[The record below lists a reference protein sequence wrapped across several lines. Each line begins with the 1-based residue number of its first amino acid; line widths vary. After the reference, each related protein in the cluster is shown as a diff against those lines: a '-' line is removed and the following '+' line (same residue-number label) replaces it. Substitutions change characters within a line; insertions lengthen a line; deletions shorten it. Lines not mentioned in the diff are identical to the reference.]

1 MNSVDE
7 AVAPQFWMGG
17 LLARDLVEVSSNP
30 SCLADGD
37 FWAISTTYEGEFR
50 AAKFKTISNEP
61 FPLVSSTDKANES
74 NQQISGKWDSGTS
87 ESEYV
92 AYVEKIRE
100 EIASGGVYQVNACR
114 RLSIKS
120 TATLDLAFANIL
132 KSNPA
137 PFASYLRLNDLEIA
151 SASPELFLTRDGDQ
165 IKTSPIKGTK
175 RSAAESFG
183 SKDRAENIM
192 IVDLMRNDLGQICIP
207 GSIAVPDL
215 LRDEEHPGL
224 SHLVSDVIGQLRSGI
239 TWAEIFEAL
248 LPAGSI
254 SGAPKSA
261 AKRIIAELEPT
272 ARSTYCGVL
281 GWIHGDQ
288 AVLSVAIRTFWREFD
303 FIHFGTGAGIT
314 WSSDAKAEWEET
326 QLKAERLISIIGGEL

>member
-1 MNSVDE
+1 MNSVTE
-7 AVAPQFWMGG
+7 PGAPQFWMGG
-17 LLARDLVEVSSNP
+17 VLARDLVEVSSDP
-30 SCLADGD
+30 SCLADGE

-50 AAKFKTISNEP
+50 AAKFKTITNEA
-61 FPLVSSTDKANES
+61 FPAVSPTARV
-74 NQQISGKWDSGTS
+74 SGKWESSTS
-87 ESEYV
+87 ESEYIQ
-92 AYVEKIRE
+92 YVEKIRE
-100 EIASGGVYQVNACR
+100 KIASGGVYQVNACR
-114 RLSIKS
+114 RISIKS
-120 TATLDLAFANIL
+120 SATLDLAFANIL

-137 PFASYLRLNDLEIA
+137 PFASYLRFTDMEIA
-151 SASPELFLTRDGDQ
+151 SASPELFLTRDCDQ

-175 RSAAESFG
+175 RSSSEKFG
-183 SKDRAENIM
+183 NKDRAENIM

-215 LRDEEHPGL
+215 LRDEDHPGL
-224 SHLVSDVIGQLRSGI
+224 SHLVSDVTGTLRSGI
-239 TWAEIFEAL
+239 TWVEIFEAL

-281 GWIHGDQ
+281 GWVHGDQ
-288 AVLSVAIRTFWREFD
+288 AVLSVAIRTFWRESE

-314 WSSDAKAEWEET
+314 WSSDARAEWEET
-326 QLKAERLISIIGGEL
+326 QLKAERLISIVGGQL

>member
-1 MNSVDE
+1 MNSAIE
-7 AVAPQFWMGG
+7 AGAPQFWMGG
-17 LLARDLVEVSSNP
+17 VLARDLIEVSSDP
-30 SCLADGD
+30 RCLADGG

-50 AAKFKTISNEP
+50 AAKFKTITNEP
-61 FPLVSSTDKANES
+61 FPTASTTARV
-74 NQQISGKWDSGTS
+74 IGKWGSSTS
-87 ESEYV
+87 ESEYIK
-92 AYVEKIRE
+92 YVEKIRE

-120 TATLDLAFANIL
+120 SSTLDLAFVNIL

-137 PFASYLRLNDLEIA
+137 PFASYLQFSDMEIA

-175 RSAAESFG
+175 RSASEKFG
-183 SKDRAENIM
+183 NKDRAENIM

-215 LRDEEHPGL
+215 LRDEDHPGL
-224 SHLVSDVIGQLRSGI
+224 SHLVSDVTGQLRSGI
-239 TWAEIFEAL
+239 TWAEILTAL

-261 AKRIIAELEPT
+261 AKRIISELEPT

-281 GWIHGDQ
+281 GWVHGDQ
-288 AVLSVAIRTFWREFD
+288 AVLSVAIRTFWRESE

-314 WSSDAKAEWEET
+314 WSSDARAEWEET

>member
-1 MNSVDE
+1 MNSATE
-7 AVAPQFWMGG
+7 AGAPQFWMGG
-17 LLARDLVEVSSNP
+17 VLARDLVEVSSDP
-30 SCLADGD
+30 SCLADGE

-50 AAKFKTISNEP
+50 AAKFKTITNEP
-61 FPLVSSTDKANES
+61 FSTVLTTMRV
-74 NQQISGKWDSGTS
+74 SGKWESSTS
-87 ESEYV
+87 ESEYIQ
-92 AYVEKIRE
+92 YVEKIRE

-114 RLSIKS
+114 RISIKS
-120 TATLDLAFANIL
+120 SATLDLAFANIL

-137 PFASYLRLNDLEIA
+137 PFASYLRFSELEIA

-175 RSAAESFG
+175 RSASEKFG
-183 SKDRAENIM
+183 NKDRAENIM

-215 LRDEEHPGL
+215 LRDEDHPGL
-224 SHLVSDVIGQLRSGI
+224 SHLVSDVTGTLRSGI
-239 TWAEIFEAL
+239 TWAEILTAL

-272 ARSTYCGVL
+272 ARNTYCGVL
-281 GWIHGDQ
+281 GWVHGDQ
-288 AVLSVAIRTFWREFD
+288 AVISVAIRTFWRESD

-314 WSSDAKAEWEET
+314 WSSDARAEWEET

>member
-1 MNSVDE
+1 
-7 AVAPQFWMGG
+7 MGG
-17 LLARDLVEVSSNP
+17 VLARDLIEVSSDP
-30 SCLADGD
+30 RCLADGD

-50 AAKFKTISNEP
+50 AANFKTITNEP
-61 FPLVSSTDKANES
+61 FPTASTTARV
-74 NQQISGKWDSGTS
+74 IGKWESSTS
-87 ESEYV
+87 ESEYIK
-92 AYVEKIRE
+92 YVEKIRE

-114 RLSIKS
+114 RLSVKS
-120 TATLDLAFANIL
+120 SATLDLAFVNIL

-137 PFASYLRLNDLEIA
+137 PFASYLQFSDMEIA

-175 RSAAESFG
+175 RSASEKFG
-183 SKDRAENIM
+183 NKDRAENVM

-215 LRDEEHPGL
+215 LRDEDHPGL
-224 SHLVSDVIGQLRSGI
+224 SHLVSDVTGQLRSGI
-239 TWAEIFEAL
+239 TWTEIFTAL

-261 AKRIIAELEPT
+261 AKRIISELEPT

-281 GWIHGDQ
+281 GWVHGDQ
-288 AVLSVAIRTFWREFD
+288 AVLSVAIRTFWRESE

-314 WSSDAKAEWEET
+314 WSSDARAEWDET

>member
-1 MNSVDE
+1 MNSATE
-7 AVAPQFWMGG
+7 AGAPQFWMGG
-17 LLARDLVEVSSNP
+17 VLARDLVEVSSDP
-30 SCLADGD
+30 SCLADGE

-50 AAKFKTISNEP
+50 AAKFKTITNEP
-61 FPLVSSTDKANES
+61 FST
-74 NQQISGKWDSGTS
+74 ILTTMRVSGKWESSTS
-87 ESEYV
+87 ESEYIQ
-92 AYVEKIRE
+92 YVEKIRE

-120 TATLDLAFANIL
+120 SATLDLAFANIL
-132 KSNPA
+132 KSDPA
-137 PFASYLRLNDLEIA
+137 PFASYFRFSELEIA

-175 RSAAESFG
+175 RSASEKFG
-183 SKDRAENIM
+183 NKDRAENIM

-215 LRDEEHPGL
+215 LRDEDHPGL
-224 SHLVSDVIGQLRSGI
+224 SHLVSDVTGQLRSGI
-239 TWAEIFEAL
+239 TWAEIFTAL

-261 AKRIIAELEPT
+261 AKRIISELEPT
-272 ARSTYCGVL
+272 VRSTYCGVL
-281 GWIHGDQ
+281 GWVHGDQ
-288 AVLSVAIRTFWREFD
+288 AVISVAIRTFWRESD

-314 WSSDAKAEWEET
+314 WSSEAKAEWEET

>member
-1 MNSVDE
+1 
-7 AVAPQFWMGG
+7 MGG
-17 LLARDLVEVSSNP
+17 VLARDLVEVSSDP

-50 AAKFKTISNEP
+50 AAKFKTITTES
-61 FPLVSSTDKANES
+61 FPAVSTTAPV
-74 NQQISGKWDSGTS
+74 SGKWESSTS
-87 ESEYV
+87 ESEYIQ
-92 AYVEKIRE
+92 YVEKIRE

-120 TATLDLAFANIL
+120 SAPLDLAFSNIL

-137 PFASYLRLNDLEIA
+137 PFASYLRFSEIEIA
-151 SASPELFLTRDGDQ
+151 SASPELFLTRDGDE

-175 RSAAESFG
+175 RSVSEKFG
-183 SKDRAENIM
+183 NKDRAENIM

-215 LRDEEHPGL
+215 LRDENHPGL
-224 SHLVSDVIGQLRSGI
+224 SHLVSDVTGQLRSGI
-239 TWAEIFEAL
+239 TWTEIFTAL

-272 ARSTYCGVL
+272 VRSTYCGIL
-281 GWIHGDQ
+281 GWIQGDK
-288 AVLSVAIRTFWREFD
+288 AVLSVAIRTFWRESE

-326 QLKAERLISIIGGEL
+326 QLKAERLISIVGGEL

>member
-1 MNSVDE
+1 MNSATE
-7 AVAPQFWMGG
+7 AGAPQFWMGG
-17 LLARDLVEVSSNP
+17 VLARDLVEVSSDP
-30 SCLADGD
+30 SCLADGE

-50 AAKFKTISNEP
+50 AAKFKTITNEP
-61 FPLVSSTDKANES
+61 FST
-74 NQQISGKWDSGTS
+74 ILTTMRVSGKWESSTS
-87 ESEYV
+87 ESEYIQ
-92 AYVEKIRE
+92 YVEKIRE

-120 TATLDLAFANIL
+120 SATLDLAFANIL

-137 PFASYLRLNDLEIA
+137 PFASYFRFRELEIA

-175 RSAAESFG
+175 RSASEKFG
-183 SKDRAENIM
+183 NKDRAENIM

-215 LRDEEHPGL
+215 LRDEDHPGL
-224 SHLVSDVIGQLRSGI
+224 SHLVSDVTGQLRSGI
-239 TWAEIFEAL
+239 TWAEIFTAL

-261 AKRIIAELEPT
+261 AKRIISELEPT
-272 ARSTYCGVL
+272 VRSTYCGVL
-281 GWIHGDQ
+281 GWVHGDQ
-288 AVLSVAIRTFWREFD
+288 AVISVAIRTFWRESD

-314 WSSDAKAEWEET
+314 WSSEAKAEWEET

>member
-1 MNSVDE
+1 MNS
-7 AVAPQFWMGG
+7 ATRAAPPQFWMGG
-17 LLARDLVEVSSNP
+17 VLARDLVEVSFDP

-50 AAKFKTISNEP
+50 AAKFASVSTEP
-61 FPLVSSTDKANES
+61 FPPVAAAER
-74 NQQISGKWDSGTS
+74 ISGKWESSTS
-87 ESEYV
+87 QNQYMQ
-92 AYVEKIRE
+92 YVEKIRE

-120 TATLDLAFANIL
+120 SATLDLAFANIL

-137 PFASYLRLNDLEIA
+137 PFASYLRFGHIEIA

-175 RSAAESFG
+175 RSVSEKFG
-183 SKDRAENIM
+183 NKDRAENIM

-215 LRDEEHPGL
+215 LRDEDHPGL
-224 SHLVSDVIGQLRSGI
+224 SHLVSDVTGQLRSGI
-239 TWAEIFEAL
+239 TWAEIFIAL

-261 AKRIIAELEPT
+261 AKRIISELEPT

-281 GWIHGDQ
+281 GWVHGDQ
-288 AVLSVAIRTFWREFD
+288 AVLSVAIRTFWRESE

-314 WSSDAKAEWEET
+314 WSSDARAEWEET
-326 QLKAERLISIIGGEL
+326 ELKAERLISIIGGEL

>member
-1 MNSVDE
+1 MNS
-7 AVAPQFWMGG
+7 ATRAAPPQFWMGG
-17 LLARDLVEVSSNP
+17 VLARDLVEVSSDP
-30 SCLADGD
+30 SCLSDGD

-50 AAKFKTISNEP
+50 AAKFASVSTEP
-61 FPLVSSTDKANES
+61 FPPVAAAER
-74 NQQISGKWDSGTS
+74 ISGKWESSTS
-87 ESEYV
+87 QNQYMQ
-92 AYVEKIRE
+92 YVEKIRE

-120 TATLDLAFANIL
+120 SATLDLAFANIL

-137 PFASYLRLNDLEIA
+137 PFASYLRFGDIEIA

-175 RSAAESFG
+175 RSVSEKFG
-183 SKDRAENIM
+183 NKDRAENIM

-215 LRDEEHPGL
+215 LRDEDHPGL
-224 SHLVSDVIGQLRSGI
+224 SHLVSDVTGQLRSGI
-239 TWAEIFEAL
+239 TWAEIFIAL

-261 AKRIIAELEPT
+261 AKRIISELEPT

-281 GWIHGDQ
+281 GWVHGDQ
-288 AVLSVAIRTFWREFD
+288 AVLSVAIRTFWRESE

-314 WSSDAKAEWEET
+314 WSSDARAEWEET
-326 QLKAERLISIIGGEL
+326 ELKAERLISIIGGEL

>member
-1 MNSVDE
+1 
-7 AVAPQFWMGG
+7 MGG
-17 LLARDLVEVSSNP
+17 VLARDLVAVSDDP
-30 SCLADGD
+30 ACLADGG

-50 AAKFKTISNEP
+50 AVKFKAVNPAP
-61 FPLVSSTDKANES
+61 FPQVSTTVKV
-74 NQQISGKWDSGTS
+74 SGKWESSTS
-87 ESEYV
+87 ESEYIQ
-92 AYVEKIRE
+92 YVEKIRE

-114 RLSIKS
+114 KLSIKS
-120 TATLDLAFANIL
+120 SATLDLAFANIL
-132 KSNPA
+132 EANPA
-137 PFASYLRLNDLEIA
+137 PFASYLRYGDLEIA
-151 SASPELFLTRDGDQ
+151 SASPELFLIRDGDQ

-175 RSAAESFG
+175 RSASEKFG
-183 SKDRAENIM
+183 NKDRAENIM
-192 IVDLMRNDLGQICIP
+192 IVDLMRNDLGQICVP

-215 LRDEEHPGL
+215 LRDEDHPGL
-224 SHLVSDVIGQLRSGI
+224 SHLVSDVTGRLLSGI
-239 TWAEIFEAL
+239 TWAEIFTAL

-261 AKRIIAELEPT
+261 AKRIISELEPT

-281 GWIHGDQ
+281 GWAHGDQ
-288 AVLSVAIRTFWREFD
+288 AVLSVAIRTFWRESE

>member
-1 MNSVDE
+1 MNSATE
-7 AVAPQFWMGG
+7 PGAPQFWMGG
-17 LLARDLVEVSSNP
+17 VLARDLVEVSSDP
-30 SCLADGD
+30 SCLADGE

-50 AAKFKTISNEP
+50 AAKFKTITNEP
-61 FPLVSSTDKANES
+61 FST
-74 NQQISGKWDSGTS
+74 ILTTMRVSGKWESSTS
-87 ESEYV
+87 ESEYIQ
-92 AYVEKIRE
+92 YVEKIRE

-120 TATLDLAFANIL
+120 SATLDLAFANIL

-137 PFASYLRLNDLEIA
+137 PFASYFRFSELEIA

-175 RSAAESFG
+175 RSASEKFG
-183 SKDRAENIM
+183 NKDRAENIM

-215 LRDEEHPGL
+215 LRDEDHPGL
-224 SHLVSDVIGQLRSGI
+224 SHLVSDVTGQLRSGI
-239 TWAEIFEAL
+239 TWVEIFEAL

-261 AKRIIAELEPT
+261 AKRIISELEPT
-272 ARSTYCGVL
+272 ARNTYCGVL
-281 GWIHGDQ
+281 GWVHGDQ
-288 AVLSVAIRTFWREFD
+288 AVISVAIRTFWRESD

-314 WSSDAKAEWEET
+314 WSSDARAEWEET

>member
-1 MNSVDE
+1 MTSTQP
-7 AVAPQFWMGG
+7 AAPQFWMGG
-17 LLARDLVEVSSNP
+17 LLASDLLEVSSDPTSLN
-30 SCLADGD
+30 DGG

-50 AAKFKTISNEP
+50 AAKFKSVIKAP
-61 FPLVSSTDKANES
+61 FPQGADAATVE
-74 NQQISGKWDSGTS
+74 GKWQSSSS
-87 ESEYV
+87 ESEYRE
-92 AYVEKIRE
+92 YVEKIRD
-100 EIASGGVYQVNACR
+100 EIVNGGVYQVNACR

-120 TATLDLAFANIL
+120 NAKLDYAFSNIL

-137 PFASYLRLNDLEIA
+137 PFASFLRFNDLEIA

-175 RSAAESFG
+175 RSSTEIFG
-183 SKDRAENIM
+183 DKDRAENVM

-207 GSIAVPDL
+207 GTIAVPEL

-224 SHLVSDVIGQLRSGI
+224 SHLVSDVTGQLRSDI
-239 TWAEIFEAL
+239 SWPQIFEAL

-261 AKRIIAELEPT
+261 AQRIISNLEPEP
-272 ARSTYCGVL
+272 RGTYCGIL
-281 GWIHGDQ
+281 GWVHGDQ
-288 AVLSVAIRTFWREFD
+288 AVLSVAIRIFWRDAEF
-303 FIHFGTGAGIT
+303 IRFGTGAGIT
-314 WSSDAKAEWEET
+314 WNSDASAEWEET

>member
-1 MNSVDE
+1 MNS
-7 AVAPQFWMGG
+7 ATKAGAPQFWMGG
-17 LLARDLVEVSSNP
+17 VLARDLIEVSSDP
-30 SCLADGD
+30 RCLADGD

-50 AAKFKTISNEP
+50 AAKFKTITNEP
-61 FPLVSSTDKANES
+61 FPTSSTTARVV
-74 NQQISGKWDSGTS
+74 GKWESSTS
-87 ESEYV
+87 ESEYIQ
-92 AYVEKIRE
+92 YVEKIRE

-114 RLSIKS
+114 RLSVKS
-120 TATLDLAFANIL
+120 SATLDLAFVNIL

-137 PFASYLRLNDLEIA
+137 PFASYLQFSDMEIA

-175 RSAAESFG
+175 RSASEKFG
-183 SKDRAENIM
+183 NKDRAENVM

-215 LRDEEHPGL
+215 LRDEDHPGL
-224 SHLVSDVIGQLRSGI
+224 SHLVSDVTGQLRSGI
-239 TWAEIFEAL
+239 TWTEIFTVL

-261 AKRIIAELEPT
+261 AKRIISELEPT

-281 GWIHGDQ
+281 GWVHGDQ
-288 AVLSVAIRTFWREFD
+288 AVLSVAIRTFWRESE

-314 WSSDAKAEWEET
+314 WSSDARAEWDET

>member
-1 MNSVDE
+1 
-7 AVAPQFWMGG
+7 MGG
-17 LLARDLVEVSSNP
+17 VLARDLVEISSDP
-30 SCLADGD
+30 SCLSDGG

-50 AAKFKTISNEP
+50 AAKFKSISAAP
-61 FPLVSSTDKANES
+61 FPQGVTTPKVEGRWKSH
-74 NQQISGKWDSGTS
+74 TS
-87 ESEYV
+87 ESEYID
-92 AYVEKIRE
+92 YVEKIRE

-120 TATLDLAFANIL
+120 TAKLDQAFTNIL
-132 KSNPA
+132 ESNPA
-137 PFASYLRLNDLEIA
+137 PFACYLKFADLEIA
-151 SASPELFLTRDGDQ
+151 SASPELFITRNGNE

-175 RSAAESFG
+175 RIAAEKFG
-183 SKDRAENIM
+183 SKDRAENVM

-224 SHLVSDVIGQLRSGI
+224 SHLVSDVTGQLQTDI
-239 TWAEIFEAL
+239 TWKEILDAL

-261 AKRIIAELEPT
+261 AKRIISDLEPL

-281 GWIHGDQ
+281 GWVHGDQ
-288 AVLSVAIRTFWREFD
+288 AVLSVAIRIFWRESEYL
-303 FIHFGTGAGIT
+303 HFGTGAGIT
-314 WSSDAKAEWEET
+314 WSSDARAEWEET
-326 QLKAERLISIIGGEL
+326 QLKAERLISIVGGEL